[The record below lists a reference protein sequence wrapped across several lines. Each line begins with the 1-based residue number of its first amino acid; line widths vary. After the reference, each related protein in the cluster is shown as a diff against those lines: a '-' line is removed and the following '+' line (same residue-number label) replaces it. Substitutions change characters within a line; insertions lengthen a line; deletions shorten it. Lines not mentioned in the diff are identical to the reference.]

1 MVELADARDSKSRGS
16 DTVSVRPRPAA
27 PQKRR
32 TRIHP
37 CPSFLWCRC
46 QWGRRGKT
54 RTYCYKKTK
63 NLPSFVNLPWQIFA
77 EGHAESGKRQ
87 SPTKSLNMQD
97 KSCSSFLWCRC
108 QWGRRGKTKTYC
120 YKKRKNC
127 RRSSICLG
135 KFLPRVHAESGK
147 RQSPTK
153 SLNVQDKSL
162 SVFSV
167 VSLSIIKYPLIICCK

>member
-32 TRIHP
+32 TRMNP
-37 CPSFLWCRC
+37 CP
-46 QWGRRGKT
+46 
-54 RTYCYKKTK
+54 
-63 NLPSFVNLPWQIFA
+63 
-77 EGHAESGKRQ
+77 
-87 SPTKSLNMQD
+87 
-97 KSCSSFLWCRC
+97 SFLWCRC

-153 SLNVQDKSL
+153 SLNEQDKS
-162 SVFSV
+162 SFVFSV
-167 VSLSIIKYPLIICCK
+167 VPLSIIKYPLIIYLLQIIKGFVVL

>member
-32 TRIHP
+32 TRMNP

-54 RTYCYKKTK
+54 KTYCYKKTK
-63 NLPSFVNLPWQIFA
+63 KLPSFVNLPWQIFA

-87 SPTKSLNMQD
+87 SPTKRLN
-97 KSCSSFLWCRC
+97 
-108 QWGRRGKTKTYC
+108 
-120 YKKRKNC
+120 
-127 RRSSICLG
+127 
-135 KFLPRVHAESGK
+135 E
-147 RQSPTK
+147 
-153 SLNVQDKSL
+153 QDKSL

-167 VSLSIIKYPLIICCK
+167 VSLFIIKPLNYLLQIIKGFVVL

>member
-32 TRIHP
+32 TRMNP

-54 RTYCYKKTK
+54 KTYCYKKTN

-87 SPTKSLNMQD
+87 SPTKRLN
-97 KSCSSFLWCRC
+97 
-108 QWGRRGKTKTYC
+108 
-120 YKKRKNC
+120 
-127 RRSSICLG
+127 
-135 KFLPRVHAESGK
+135 E
-147 RQSPTK
+147 
-153 SLNVQDKSL
+153 QDKSL

-167 VSLSIIKYPLIICCK
+167 VSLFIIKPLNYLLQIIKGFVVL

>member
-32 TRIHP
+32 TRMNP

-46 QWGRRGKT
+46 QWGRRGK
-54 RTYCYKKTK
+54 
-63 NLPSFVNLPWQIFA
+63 
-77 EGHAESGKRQ
+77 
-87 SPTKSLNMQD
+87 M
-97 KSCSSFLWCRC
+97 
-108 QWGRRGKTKTYC
+108 KTYC

-153 SLNVQDKSL
+153 NLNEQDKTCSSFL
-162 SVFSV
+162 WCRCQWGRRGKTKTYCYKKTNNLPSFVNLPWQIFAEGSRRKRETAIPDKKLERAGQILV
-167 VSLSIIKYPLIICCK
+167 RLFCGVAVNGDDAAK

>member
-1 MVELADARDSKSRGS
+1 MPGKDIATNGIMPLWWNWQTRGTQNPVVAIPCRFDPDQRHHRKDEQDKSCS
-16 DTVSVRPRPAA
+16 
-27 PQKRR
+27 
-32 TRIHP
+32 
-37 CPSFLWCRC
+37 SFLWCRC

-54 RTYCYKKTK
+54 KTYCYKKTN

-87 SPTKSLNMQD
+87 SPTKSLNEQD

-108 QWGRRGKTKTYC
+108 QWGQRGKTKTYC

-153 SLNVQDKSL
+153 SLNEQDKSL

-167 VSLSIIKYPLIICCK
+167 V